1 MTGSISSSGYRGNS
15 SDESVRVLQQDSF
28 IHGSSEFSP
37 NFTVIILESTLNRL
51 HAKIPKSQSPND
63 ATDRTTTDDANK
75 SPSVLPHIQTN
86 KQFQSKTKSRV
97 FDPLQNHRQN
107 QNQRDA
113 SVGEEE
119 VMLLRGLRWIIG
131 LNSNRNSSSSSS
143 NHPKR
148 LPHAAAKLLYLPPPS
163 PLADKQ
169 PNQPMLE
176 AVHEIAI
183 FIHRFHNLDLFQQG
197 WYQIKITMRR
207 EDGDDTCL
215 GTPARV
221 VQYEA
226 PDLGSDDVY
235 GVWRINDTD
244 HSFFTPPFKIKYAR
258 QDVLLSVMI
267 SFNLSLGQYEGPSTS
282 AVILKFELMYA
293 PVLENGFGLQSS
305 LDVCSAS
312 VHEFRIPPKALL
324 GLHSYCPVHFD
335 TFHAVLVDITVH
347 ITLLKGGVHS
357 VPPKV
362 PSDSSAVKDV
372 VDENYDKSKQV
383 MLVRALLTARG
394 ILLEELQKLSNA
406 INQAIDL
413 TDFTSGLD
421 DSRFGS
427 LQGGVKTTHAEHSTE
442 ASGKSRMDSEKPN
455 GFVDFQSSEFF
466 HSLSRDELLNYFHS
480 LGSQILYLWNTFLKF
495 HRENKI
501 KILEYLRD
509 VWAVDRRAEWSIW
522 MVYSKVDMPHQYIT
536 SGVDGSYHGIRGK
549 VSVLRKLTDDV
560 IDQPAQT
567 AAMRA
572 ELHRRSIE
580 QMRINNRSIQDL
592 HIFGDPSGIPIIIV
606 ERVVNAPL
614 RSTSG
619 NSYFTHLNQKDT
631 SSLSTDIG
639 FKGKN
644 KLSAASPQQ
653 NGRVLRIVVFVHGF
667 QGHHLDLRLV
677 RNQWL
682 LIDPKVE
689 CLMSEVNEDKTS
701 GDFREMGVRLAQE
714 VAYFIKKKMDKA
726 SRSGNLRNIK
736 LSFVGHSI
744 GNVIIRTA
752 LTESI
757 MEPYLRYLTLQKT
770 LENFKNIVLLSS
782 PQDGYIPYHSARIE
796 LCQAASGDNSRK
808 GKVFLEMLNDC
819 LDQIRTPSCE
829 HRLFMRCDVNF
840 DTSSRGRNLN
850 TFIGRA
856 AHIEFLES
864 DVFARFIMWSF
875 PELFQ

>member
-1 MTGSISSSGYRGNS
+1 
-15 SDESVRVLQQDSF
+15 
-28 IHGSSEFSP
+28 
-37 NFTVIILESTLNRL
+37 
-51 HAKIPKSQSPND
+51 
-63 ATDRTTTDDANK
+63 
-75 SPSVLPHIQTN
+75 
-86 KQFQSKTKSRV
+86 
-97 FDPLQNHRQN
+97 
-107 QNQRDA
+107 
-113 SVGEEE
+113 
-119 VMLLRGLRWIIG
+119 
-131 LNSNRNSSSSSS
+131 
-143 NHPKR
+143 
-148 LPHAAAKLLYLPPPS
+148 
-163 PLADKQ
+163 
-169 PNQPMLE
+169 MLE

-549 VSVLRKLTDDV
+549 VSVLRKLTDD
-560 IDQPAQT
+560 PAQT

-757 MEPYLRYLTLQKT
+757 MEPYLRYLYTYLSVSGPHLGYLYSSNSLFNSGLWLLKKLRGTQCIHQLTYTDNPDLQNTFFYKLSKQKT

-782 PQDGYIPYHSARIE
+782 PQDHAQY
-796 LCQAASGDNSRK
+796 
-808 GKVFLEMLNDC
+808 
-819 LDQIRTPSCE
+819 LD
-829 HRLFMRCDVNF
+829 
-840 DTSSRGRNLN
+840 
-850 TFIGRA
+850 
-856 AHIEFLES
+856 
-864 DVFARFIMWSF
+864 
-875 PELFQ
+875 

>member
-1 MTGSISSSGYRGNS
+1 
-15 SDESVRVLQQDSF
+15 
-28 IHGSSEFSP
+28 
-37 NFTVIILESTLNRL
+37 
-51 HAKIPKSQSPND
+51 
-63 ATDRTTTDDANK
+63 
-75 SPSVLPHIQTN
+75 
-86 KQFQSKTKSRV
+86 
-97 FDPLQNHRQN
+97 
-107 QNQRDA
+107 
-113 SVGEEE
+113 
-119 VMLLRGLRWIIG
+119 MLLRGLRWIIG

-148 LPHAAAKLLYLPPPS
+148 LPHAAAKLLSLPPPS
-163 PLADKQ
+163 PSPSPSPSRSPSADKQ

-197 WYQIKITMRR
+197 WYQIKVTMRR

-324 GLHSYCPVHFD
+324 GLHSYCPVHFG

-372 VDENYDKSKQV
+372 AGENYDKSKQV

-455 GFVDFQSSEFF
+455 GIVDFQSNEFF

-549 VSVLRKLTDDV
+549 VSVLRKLPDD
-560 IDQPAQT
+560 PAQT

-639 FKGKN
+639 FKGKS
-644 KLSAASPQQ
+644 KLSAASPRQ

-714 VAYFIKKKMDKA
+714 VAHFIKKKMDKA

-757 MEPYLRYLTLQKT
+757 MEPYLRYLYTYLSVSGPHLGYLYSSNSLLNSGLWLLKKLRGTQCIHQLTYTDNPDLQNTFFYKLSKQKT

-782 PQDGYIPYHSARIE
+782 PQ
-796 LCQAASGDNSRK
+796 
-808 GKVFLEMLNDC
+808 VFLYFVYELLATFGSNMTESNMLAFC
-819 LDQIRTPSCE
+819 QHHIFLPG
-829 HRLFMRCDVNF
+829 RLGPK
-840 DTSSRGRNLN
+840 S
-850 TFIGRA
+850 
-856 AHIEFLES
+856 
-864 DVFARFIMWSF
+864 
-875 PELFQ
+875 PE